1 MSDKNDV
8 SEKRLTCEVPSTREL
23 LAALAR
29 LAGPE
34 EGRVVVQA
42 QEAKGWVDWERL
54 GYSYIICE
62 DYSKQWNVRE
72 DKVIWWWKG
81 KEKGLDKALTANLMI
96 SNRWTELKD
105 DRNVVYFLRHENKKP
120 DQQDLWPLQK
130 RVENGDKHAKL
141 FLERD

>member
-8 SEKRLTCEVPSTREL
+8 PDARLTCEAPSTREL

-29 LAGPE
+29 LAGTE
-34 EGRVVVQA
+34 EDRVVVRSP
-42 QEAKGWVDWERL
+42 EAKRLVWERL

-81 KEKGLDKALTANLMI
+81 KKNGLDKSLTANLMSI
-96 SNRWTELKD
+96 NRWTELKD
-105 DRNVVYFLRHENKKP
+105 DRGVVYFLRHENKKP
-120 DQQDLWPLQK
+120 DEQDLGPLQQ
-130 RVENGDKHAKL
+130 RVEAGDKLAKL
-141 FLERD
+141 YLQRD